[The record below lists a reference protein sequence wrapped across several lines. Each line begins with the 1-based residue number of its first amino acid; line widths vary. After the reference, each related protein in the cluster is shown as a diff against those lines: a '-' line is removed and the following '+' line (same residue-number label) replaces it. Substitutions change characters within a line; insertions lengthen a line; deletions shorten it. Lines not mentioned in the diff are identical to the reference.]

1 MMAFY
6 ISMSSVAFGLIE
18 SLPRLAFIENGVIN
32 LSFGEVLPNKAADV
46 LIGASLQWAM
56 WITKVNE

>member
-1 MMAFY
+1 
-6 ISMSSVAFGLIE
+6 MSSVAFGLIE